1 VYGAFLKK
9 FKKSA
14 LKPLKLKPA
23 FFCINDQDYK
33 VYNSDI
39 IEVAKTTSH
48 DVVYL
53 DPPYNERQYS
63 ANYHVLETIAKYD
76 SPIIRGKT

>member
-1 VYGAFLKK
+1 MI
-9 FKKSA
+9 
-14 LKPLKLKPA
+14 LKPVD
-23 FFCINDQDYK
+23 FFFNNHKNK

-39 IEVAKTTSH
+39 NELIKTTSH

-76 SPIIRGKT
+76 NPQIN

>member
-1 VYGAFLKK
+1 LT
-9 FKKSA
+9 
-14 LKPLKLKPA
+14 LKPVEL
-23 FFCINDQDYK
+23 FINDHDH
-33 VYNSDI
+33 DI
-39 IEVAKTTSH
+39 FNEDINFLITKTSH

-76 SPIIRGKT
+76 NPEIR

>member
-1 VYGAFLKK
+1 MN
-9 FKKSA
+9 
-14 LKPLKLKPA
+14 LKPA
-23 FFCINDQDYK
+23 DFFLNDHEHT

-39 IEVAKTTSH
+39 NELIKNTSH

-76 SPIIRGKT
+76 NPEIR

>member
-1 VYGAFLKK
+1 LKQL
-9 FKKSA
+9 KKSA
-14 LKPLKLKPA
+14 LKPLFLKPA
-23 FFCINDQDYK
+23 DLFLNDHEHDI
-33 VYNSDI
+33 YNKDVNELI
-39 IEVAKTTSH
+39 KETIH

-76 SPIIRGKT
+76 NPQIR